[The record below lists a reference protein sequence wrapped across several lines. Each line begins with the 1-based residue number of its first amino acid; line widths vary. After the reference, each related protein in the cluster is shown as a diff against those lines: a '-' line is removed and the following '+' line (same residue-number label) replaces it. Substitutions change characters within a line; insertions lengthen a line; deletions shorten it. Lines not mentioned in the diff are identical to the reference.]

1 MYSSLWYV
9 ERRLCSWSKFDVCIS
24 NESAIFNSTF
34 ISFGLPLCL
43 FKRDHVRVPFWIVL
57 SSFRC
62 RVTCSWF
69 CILFWEKYVSLGWGS
84 RSFNKG
90 GTWVGWLAID
100 VRLPVRMSTDLFEK
114 LFLQMVLQMMISIDL
129 MMIDWILLHLFI
141 KNCVLDR
148 LGNSFGRYVY
158 WLYDFE
164 GGYVNTKI
172 Y

>member
-1 MYSSLWYV
+1 
-9 ERRLCSWSKFDVCIS
+9 
-24 NESAIFNSTF
+24 
-34 ISFGLPLCL
+34 
-43 FKRDHVRVPFWIVL
+43 
-57 SSFRC
+57 
-62 RVTCSWF
+62 
-69 CILFWEKYVSLGWGS
+69 
-84 RSFNKG
+84 
-90 GTWVGWLAID
+90 

-148 LGNSFGRYVY
+148 LGNSFERYVY

-172 Y
+172 YKIFKTAAGRPADGRVPGKFDAVAAAHDFFCSLYIL